1 MVGVN
6 RTTVIH
12 QRTIK
17 RRVQI
22 DGIGLHSGCRVM
34 LTLAPAEANT
44 GIRYRRV
51 DCQPPVEL
59 TGDPY
64 LVNVT
69 PLCTCLQ
76 SAQGVKISTVEHLNA
91 ALSGLGIDNI
101 LVEVDAAELPILDGS
116 AFPFVELLLQAG
128 IEILDTPKQFLWV
141 TEPVSITEDDKWA
154 ELLPHQ
160 GFCVDFTIDFK
171 HPAVMANTQEYRF
184 NFSADSFVQQISRA
198 RTFGFLQEV
207 AQLQARGLC
216 LGGSLDC
223 AVVLDEQRVLNPE
236 GLRFPDELVRHKIL
250 DVIGDLFIGGYHLLG
265 AFKAFKS
272 GHALNNRLLRSL
284 LARRQAWKL
293 APFADE
299 TLFSLEKTPS
309 ILGGV

>member
-1 MVGVN
+1 
-6 RTTVIH
+6 VIY

-22 DGIGLHSGCRVM
+22 EGIGLHSGCRVT
-34 LTLAPAEANT
+34 LTLSPAEANT

-51 DCQPPVEL
+51 DYQPPVEL
-59 TGDPY
+59 IGDPR
-64 LVNVT
+64 LVHIT
-69 PLCTCLQ
+69 PLCTCIED
-76 SAQGVKISTVEHLNA
+76 AQGVKISTVEHLNA
-91 ALSGLGIDNI
+91 ALSGLGVDNI
-101 LVEVDAAELPILDGS
+101 LIELDAAELPILDGS
-116 AFPFVELLLQAG
+116 AFPFIELLLQAG
-128 IEILDTPKQFLWV
+128 IEVLNTPKQFLWV

-160 GFCVDFTIDFK
+160 GFCVDLTIDFN
-171 HPAVMANTQEYRF
+171 HPAVEAHSQQYCF
-184 NFSADSFVQQISRA
+184 NFSVDSFVQQISRA
-198 RTFGFLQEV
+198 RTFGFMQEV
-207 AQLQARGLC
+207 TQLQARGLC

-250 DVIGDLFIGGYHLLG
+250 DVVGDLFVGGYQLLG

-284 LARRQAWKL
+284 LARRQAWQL
-293 APFADE
+293 APFADD
-299 TLFSLEKTPS
+299 TLFSMSETSLNFVGA
-309 ILGGV
+309 L